1 MQKTSTNEPA
11 DDEAGFDELRIRI
24 RLPAA
29 MGAIYDQLLALP
41 PSQRGVRIQQL
52 IVQGH
57 NFEALLHK
65 GLIGLGMASPG
76 RPEEA
81 APALNRISQ
90 VTESVR
96 RSEPAPRMSKPV
108 ADARSASIALALE
121 RIGSPM
127 ALLPTV

>member
-1 MQKTSTNEPA
+1 MQKTSTNEP
-11 DDEAGFDELRIRI
+11 EEGETGFDELRIRI

-29 MGAIYDQLLALP
+29 IGAIYHQLMALP

-65 GLIGLGMASPG
+65 GLIGIGMASPG
-76 RPEEA
+76 HHEEA
-81 APALNRISQ
+81 APALNRMSQ

-96 RSEPAPRMSKPV
+96 RSEPVSRTSKPV
-108 ADARSASIALALE
+108 ADAQSASNALALE